1 MILAELVLD
10 NMGQLRFCRIEGH
23 SGAGTRGND
32 IVCAAVSVL
41 ARTIAG
47 ILSDREDINVKVSAP
62 ERGNFL
68 MEIDYKPEGRDF
80 LAGAGCFLMEGLL
93 SVQAEHPGHCK
104 VSIERRNSYGT

>member
-1 MILAELVLD
+1 MILAELILD
-10 NMGQLRFCRIEGH
+10 NMDQLRFCRIEGH

-41 ARTIAG
+41 ARTIVN
-47 ILSDREDINVKVSAP
+47 ILSDREDISVRVDAP

-68 MEIDYKPEGRDF
+68 MEVDYKPAGRDF
-80 LAGAGCFLMEGLL
+80 LTGAGCFLIEGLL
-93 SVQAEHPGHCK
+93 SVQAEYPGHCK